1 MGRGGVTV
9 GQEVEVKNKLTFQIQ
24 TAIQYA
30 PLICSEEAVVPLVV
44 KSINWI
50 EDISVSIFSTWVV
63 RLAKQGL

>member
-44 KSINWI
+44 KSIN
-50 EDISVSIFSTWVV
+50 
-63 RLAKQGL
+63 